1 VIPRRVTVCC
11 PSSIVTGGP
20 EALHQLVDALRSFGH
35 DAHIAYY
42 PFDGSFECPEPY
54 RRYNAPQARLTD
66 DIGDLVIVPE
76 TATYLLLGIR
86 NADVGVWWLSVDNY
100 LGKVRKPE
108 AVDLLAQTWRLL
120 RRRKLPI
127 WRMRGFRHF
136 AQSQYA
142 HEFLSRSGILA
153 PLLSDY
159 LGAEHLERPA
169 ILLADGSR
177 RDIVAYNPR
186 RGLDR
191 TRRLREANP
200 DVTFVPI
207 EEMTNREVRNL
218 LATAK
223 VYVDFGNHPGKDR
236 LPREAAIAGCC
247 VVTGRQG
254 AANNGEDI
262 PVSDEYKLCDATD
275 AYIRAFTPL
284 VQSIFADFPG
294 HASRFAA
301 YRQAIISE
309 PDIFRGQVLAIF
321 GDPRCM

>member
-1 VIPRRVTVCC
+1 MSPRRVTVCC
-11 PSSIVTGGP
+11 PASAVTGGP
-20 EALHQLVDALRSFGH
+20 EALHQLVDALRTLGH

-42 PFDGSFECPEPY
+42 PFEGSFECPEPY
-54 RRYNAPQARLTD
+54 RHYAAPQGHLTD
-66 DIGDLVIVPE
+66 ELGDLVIVPE

-86 NADVGVWWLSVDNY
+86 NADVAVWWLSVDNY
-100 LGKVRKPE
+100 AGKVWRPE
-108 AVDLLAQTWRLL
+108 AVELLAQTWRLVT
-120 RRRKLPI
+120 RRKLPI
-127 WRMRGFRHF
+127 WRMRGFCHF

-142 HEFLSRSGILA
+142 REFLSRSRIVA

-159 LGAEHLERPA
+159 LGAEHLERCGT
-169 ILLADGSR
+169 LLAGDSR

-186 RGLDR
+186 KGMDR

-200 DVTFVPI
+200 DITFVPI
-207 EEMTNREVRNL
+207 QEMTNREVGHL

-223 VYVDFGNHPGKDR
+223 VYIDFGYHPGKDR

-254 AANNGEDI
+254 AANNAVDI
-262 PVSDEYKLCDATD
+262 PIPDEYKLCDATD
-275 AYIRAFTPL
+275 AYIRTFTPL

-301 YRQAIISE
+301 YRQAIIAE
-309 PDIFRGQVLAIF
+309 PDIFRSQVSAIF
-321 GDPRCM
+321 GDPCCT